1 MYYEEKIYKVLN
13 EALDGVPDISK
24 KDHQKIEKLF
34 SFATKIK
41 SGGTDVFGSMKHLAT
56 IKQMRGHSGMVSVI
70 DMGTGYFTGK
80 GEKKGGSMLRL
91 IISRNVSET
100 AYYVVLTD
108 ANKKVSSKSDIPK
121 LDDAIKY
128 ALQIGKKAFNKVKN
142 EK

>member
-24 KDHQKIEKLF
+24 ADHKKIERLF
-34 SFATKIK
+34 SFADVKQK
-41 SGGTDVFGSMKHLAT
+41 RGNGGIAS
-56 IKQMRGHSGMVSVI
+56 II
-70 DMGTGYFTGK
+70 DMGSGYFTGR

-91 IISRNVSET
+91 VISRNTPED
-100 AYYVVLTD
+100 AYYVRLD
-108 ANKKVSSKSDIPK
+108 NRENNKNIKISSDIEK

-128 ALQIGKKAFNKVKN
+128 ALDIGKKAFNKIKN